1 MLIWLRAKGS
11 SVDHPAH
18 WPFVAAMQTVAP
30 FNDDQLA
37 INRIIQRPNGTFHC
51 ELCWKNPEC
60 MWRVRQHVG
69 SKDHKRRMAN
79 MQYQEDPVAYVPYP
93 HREFTELRN
102 GWATCKICDSAM
114 VENHWKSEASRQE
127 PCWLRIP
134 NVAARTLLAAYFK
147 QFPCNLEQ
155 EQY

>member
-11 SVDHPAH
+11 SVDRPAH
-18 WPFVAAMQTVAP
+18 WPFVAAMQTVP
-30 FNDDQLA
+30 HLNDDQLA

-51 ELCWKNPEC
+51 ELCSKNPEC
-60 MWRVRQHVG
+60 MWRVCQHVD

-102 GWATCKICDSAM
+102 GWATCKTAIVPWLKIIGRVKRCLLYTSPSPRDS
-114 VENHWKSEASRQE
+114 
-127 PCWLRIP
+127 
-134 NVAARTLLAAYFK
+134 
-147 QFPCNLEQ
+147 
-155 EQY
+155 